1 MGFTLWELVN
11 RHKESDAVQYSCSII
26 RGWGE
31 ASLDDEQILVLD
43 LLKKLLPKM
52 GQDEVSA
59 VSFFLNRQIDGE
71 KITITAKTLQIM
83 SDIALQIWERYS
95 STFSASKD
103 QQWQNDPV
111 TYSLNCWPGKLA
123 YFWMGR
129 IRWRYRQEADSW
141 NGLDDLEKK
150 MVRRFVDDEGDFSPL
165 VWTALLTNI
174 NMLHSLD

>member
-1 MGFTLWELVN
+1 
-11 RHKESDAVQYSCSII
+11 
-26 RGWGE
+26 
-31 ASLDDEQILVLD
+31 
-43 LLKKLLPKM
+43 
-52 GQDEVSA
+52 
-59 VSFFLNRQIDGE
+59 
-71 KITITAKTLQIM
+71 M

-174 NMLHSLD
+174 NMLHSLDRENTESWLPDLMKKAGTSLFGM